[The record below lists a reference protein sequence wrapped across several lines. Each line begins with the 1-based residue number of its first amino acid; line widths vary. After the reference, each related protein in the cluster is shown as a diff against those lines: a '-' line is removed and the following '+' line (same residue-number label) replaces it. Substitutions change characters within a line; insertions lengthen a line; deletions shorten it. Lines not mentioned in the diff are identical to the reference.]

1 MLLDPARVS
10 AGTPARNHRQQKA
23 YLAVNNLSSGLNQF
37 FSGCS
42 IGVSRNDPLYWRAA
56 GAYAA
61 RQRKFFS
68 ISLYNSPLLFIIY
81 IYFVIFIYYLYLVA
95 IFNRLIFV
103 FVDKFT

>member
-23 YLAVNNLSSGLNQF
+23 YLAVNNLSSRLNQF

-81 IYFVIFIYYLYLVA
+81 IYILSFSFIIYIWLLYSIV
-95 IFNRLIFV
+95 
-103 FVDKFT
+103 